1 MARDHTGVANIRKVS
16 PGNIT
21 WKRPWP
27 VYKRLLRYVWPQR
40 LMFAWAMLGMALFAV
55 ADTSFMALMRPLLD
69 GSFVQ
74 RDPQVI
80 RNMPWWILGLFA
92 LRGLAS
98 FLSDYGLAAVA
109 RHVVKALRAELFGH
123 LLILP
128 NRFYDRHASGPIV
141 ATMTYT
147 AEQVV
152 QASTT
157 ALTVFVRGGLTVI
170 GLSGLMFYLDAQL
183 ALFVFLVG
191 PCTALLIR
199 GVGHRFRRLSTRIQD
214 SVGAV
219 GHATTEALKAQQLI
233 KVYAAQDQ
241 ERQRFELSN
250 ERNRS
255 FHMKRAITE
264 AASAPVVQTI
274 GAVAVAAIVAMA
286 TNDNLAGH
294 MSAGTFAAFM
304 GAMMGLLNP
313 MRQLST
319 VNGAL
324 QQGISAASNIF
335 QLLDEPAESQD
346 VGMAM
351 TRCKGDIRF
360 DEVTFS
366 YGEDGQRPALQQISC
381 SWPAGT
387 TVALVGP
394 SGSGKS
400 TMVKLLVRFYD
411 PDKGRILL
419 DGHDIRALR
428 RTDLRRQFAMVSQDT
443 VLLNDTIARN
453 IAYGELAGKS
463 QEAIHE
469 AARAAFA
476 LEFIERL
483 PLGFETPVG
492 EGGILLSGGQRQRIA
507 LARAFL
513 KDAPILLLDEPTAAL
528 DSETE
533 NQIQQALSVLM
544 RGRTTVIIAHRLST
558 IEQAD
563 MILVME
569 NGQLIEQGNHEQL
582 LARKGRYASLYRLQ
596 CERHKEY
603 LNQELVEI

>member
-1 MARDHTGVANIRKVS
+1 MARHQADLANVREAS
-16 PGNIT
+16 PGSIT

-27 VYKRLLRYVWPQR
+27 VYKRLLRYVWPHR
-40 LMFAWAMLGMALFAV
+40 IMFGWAILGMTLFAV
-55 ADTSFMALMRPLLD
+55 ADTSFMAMMRPLLD
-69 GSFVQ
+69 GSFVH
-74 RDPQVI
+74 RDPVVV
-80 RNMPWWILGLFA
+80 RNMPWWILALFA

-98 FLSDYGLAAVA
+98 FLTDYGLAHVA

-123 LLILP
+123 LLVLP
-128 NRFYDRHASGPIV
+128 NHFYDRHASGPIV

-157 ALTVFVRGGLTVI
+157 ALTVFVRGGLTVL

-183 ALFVFLVG
+183 ALFAFVVG

-199 GVGHRFRRLSTRIQD
+199 AVGHRFRRLSSRIQN

-241 ERQRFELSN
+241 EKQRFEISN
-250 ERNRS
+250 ERNRY

-274 GAVAVAAIVAMA
+274 GAVAVAGIVYMA
-286 TNDNLAGH
+286 THENLAGH

-346 VGMAM
+346 VGMTMA
-351 TRCKGDIRF
+351 RCKGDIQF
-360 DEVTFS
+360 DKVCFS
-366 YGEDGQRPALQQISC
+366 YGEHGERPALQQISC
-381 SWPAGT
+381 SWRAGT

-411 PDKGRILL
+411 PDQGRILL
-419 DGHDIRALR
+419 DGHDIRLLR

-453 IAYGELAGKS
+453 IAYGELAHKS
-463 QEAIHE
+463 RQAIYE

-476 LEFIERL
+476 LEFIEQL

-563 MILVME
+563 TILVME
-569 NGQLIEQGNHEQL
+569 RGQLIEQGDHEQL
-582 LARKGRYASLYRLQ
+582 LARENRYAKLYRLQ
-596 CERHKEY
+596 YERNERYINH
-603 LNQELVEI
+603 